1 MKLTRV
7 KWLTGNIIDAAQAL
21 HRKAYHHIEGLEP
34 VCLGQTLQFTV
45 QRGEFVSLMCPTA
58 TESQFKILDS
68 SLELSIY
75 LTASQT
81 IPSPLTQKSRLLQY
95 CSVTK
100 KKSNSSLSLCMCNM
114 EMLTVKCLLL
124 PLQQLMLKKK
134 PYSAESPS
142 QEVLTRKHD

>member
-1 MKLTRV
+1 M
-7 KWLTGNIIDAAQAL
+7 DAAQAL

-34 VCLGQTLQFTV
+34 VCLGKTLQFTV
-45 QRGEFVSLMCPTA
+45 ERGEFVSLSPTA
-58 TESQFKILDS
+58 TGSQFQILDS

-100 KKSNSSLSLCMCNM
+100 KKSNSSLSLCKCNM

-124 PLQQLMLKKK
+124 PLQQLMLKKR
-134 PYSAESPS
+134 PNSAESPS
-142 QEVLTRKHD
+142 Q